1 MARPAQ
7 PLDPQRRARLLGEA
21 RLAFAANGF
30 SAARLSSILHRADF
44 PRSSFYHFFKTK
56 ERLFDEAFAAGL
68 SELANLVRVPEVAD
82 LDESSFWPS
91 LTRFITDI
99 SMAAQRPDLAAVG
112 TMYHLDDLPRCPSL
126 EAFKVTVM
134 SWNMAIVLRGLELN
148 LLDANIPAH
157 MHAELAYAVA
167 SCIDRWVV
175 CDAAPPETAL
185 ELARTILPRMLGAPN
200 NPLPRAS
207 YTPPE

>member
-1 MARPAQ
+1 
-7 PLDPQRRARLLGEA
+7 
-21 RLAFAANGF
+21 
-30 SAARLSSILHRADF
+30 
-44 PRSSFYHFFKTK
+44 
-56 ERLFDEAFAAGL
+56 
-68 SELANLVRVPEVAD
+68 
-82 LDESSFWPS
+82 
-91 LTRFITDI
+91 
-99 SMAAQRPDLAAVG
+99 
-112 TMYHLDDLPRCPSL
+112 
-126 EAFKVTVM
+126 M

-175 CDAAPPETAL
+175 CDATPPETAL
-185 ELARTILPRMLGAPN
+185 ELARTILPRMLGAPS